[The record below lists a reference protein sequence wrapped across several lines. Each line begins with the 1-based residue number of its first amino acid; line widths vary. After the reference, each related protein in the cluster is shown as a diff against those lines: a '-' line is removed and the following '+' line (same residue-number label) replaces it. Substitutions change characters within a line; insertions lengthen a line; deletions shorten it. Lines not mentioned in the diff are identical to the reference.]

1 LKCRRPLLP
10 VRAAPRRSFAGSGVA
25 QTVYCSYAD
34 ESWYFSA
41 QIRRVAAATTVYIRS
56 ESCTA
61 CTCAVQGESRR
72 RDSNL
77 QRGREAEARARV
89 FTAQIFTNATCMH
102 ACRRRP
108 SRPPWLARQW
118 MDRLHSDATE
128 IRFPIGRRRELA
140 RSIDRTATAAAAGSY
155 FPAPFMLAHAVP
167 PLCASSSSCSS
178 LLAALLVPCTCRQSC
193 AAGLELPPVKLN

>member
-1 LKCRRPLLP
+1 M
-10 VRAAPRRSFAGSGVA
+10 A

-102 ACRRRP
+102 ADGV
-108 SRPPWLARQW
+108 PPVPPGWLANGWIGFIQ
-118 MDRLHSDATE
+118 MQQKSDSRSAAAVNW
-128 IRFPIGRRRELA
+128 PA
-140 RSIDRTATAAAAGSY
+140 RSIVSY
-155 FPAPFMLAHAVP
+155 RCRCRQLFPGPFHA
-167 PLCASSSSCSS
+167 SSCSAAFVCLFVV
-178 LLAALLVPCTCRQSC
+178 LLLSAGCSVAAVH
-193 AAGLELPPVKLN
+193 LPPVMRCRAGAAACKTKLTPFTGRSVCR

>member
-1 LKCRRPLLP
+1 MKCRRPLLP

-102 ACRRRP
+102 ADGV
-108 SRPPWLARQW
+108 PPVPPGWLANGWIGFIQ
-118 MDRLHSDATE
+118 MQQKSDSRSAAAVNW
-128 IRFPIGRRRELA
+128 PA
-140 RSIDRTATAAAAGSY
+140 RSIVPLPLPLPAAISR
-155 FPAPFMLAHAVP
+155 
-167 PLCASSSSCSS
+167 PLSC
-178 LLAALLVPCTCRQSC
+178 
-193 AAGLELPPVKLN
+193 